1 MIVPFVAAGTA
12 LFYLS
17 AVPVHLAFALR
28 AGENG
33 GWGAG
38 VSVFEGRFA
47 RAAAERNLGREKRR
61 PKRKISLPEKK
72 LPLFKSALKAF
83 RHVLRHTQVN
93 ALSLRGTLSLG
104 DAALTA
110 VFCGALGSLI
120 SALATAMQARLEC
133 ALQPDFS
140 SPRIELTGELSG
152 IVTLRAGHIILAA
165 LIGAIDYGN
174 GRLSQWTDTRLKTS

>member
-17 AVPVHLAFALR
+17 AVPLKLAFTVR
-28 AGENG
+28 AGEKHG
-33 GWGAG
+33 FGAG

-47 RAAAERNLGREKRR
+47 RAAAERNLGRSRKRPR
-61 PKRKISLPEKK
+61 RKLSPNRTIL
-72 LPLFKSALKAF
+72 KSVLKSG
-83 RHVLRHTQVN
+83 RHILRH
-93 ALSLRGTLSLG
+93 ARLDAFSARGSISLG

-110 VFCGALGSLI
+110 LACGALGSLLTAI
-120 SALATAMQARLEC
+120 SVPAQTRIEC

-140 SPRIELTGELSG
+140 SPQIALAGEVSG
-152 IVTLRAGHIILAA
+152 IVSLRIGHIMLAA

>member
-33 GWGAG
+33 GFGAG

-47 RAAAERNLGREKRR
+47 LSAAERNMGKQKKR
-61 PKRKISLPEKK
+61 PQQK
-72 LPLFKSALKAF
+72 LPVNRTVLKSVLKSA
-83 RHVLRHTQVN
+83 RHILRH
-93 ALSLRGTLSLG
+93 ARLEAFSARGTISLG

-110 VFCGALGSLI
+110 LACGAAGT
-120 SALATAMQARLEC
+120 LAEAFAPVSRARVDC

-140 SPRIELTGELSG
+140 SPGVALAGEISG
-152 IVTLRAGHIILAA
+152 IVSLRIGHIMLAA

-174 GRLSQWTDTRLKTS
+174 GRLSQWIDTRLKTS